1 VLGTQRC
8 YSQDIDAWLF
18 DLRVGWQNGPLTLE
32 GLFSYISGNEA
43 NQDLRSGRP
52 VHYYQAIDTNAVYA
66 YEWGAIT
73 AITLDYLTLLNYENS
88 GLQLSDGPGYDK
100 YGEIRIGGRAKYNV
114 TPDFL
119 LRGVIMALMTAEDV
133 DTHGVSNG
141 SCPGAPT
148 FNGAAQ
154 QQGCNGGAGL
164 LPTRVG
170 PNSKGK
176 DNYLG
181 TEINLGFEWHFAPNI
196 ALLWLYGHLFS
207 GNALNN
213 ADSHSATDAAG
224 TIVHSARDVDVTTA
238 VVRYTF

>member
-1 VLGTQRC
+1 MCSSDLG
-8 YSQDIDAWLF
+8 
-18 DLRVGWQNGPLTLE
+18 
-32 GLFSYISGNEA
+32 
-43 NQDLRSGRP
+43 
-52 VHYYQAIDTNAVYA
+52 
-66 YEWGAIT
+66 
-73 AITLDYLTLLNYENS
+73 
-88 GLQLSDGPGYDK
+88 
-100 YGEIRIGGRAKYNV
+100 
-114 TPDFL
+114 
-119 LRGVIMALMTAEDV
+119 AL
-133 DTHGVSNG
+133 
-141 SCPGAPT
+141 
-148 FNGAAQ
+148 Q

-170 PNSKGK
+170 PQSKGK